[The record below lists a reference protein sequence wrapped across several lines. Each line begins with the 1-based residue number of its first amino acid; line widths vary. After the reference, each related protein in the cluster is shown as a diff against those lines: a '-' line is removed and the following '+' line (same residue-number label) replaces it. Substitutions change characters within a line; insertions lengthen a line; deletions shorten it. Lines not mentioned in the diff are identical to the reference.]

1 MIATAVELSNANAD
15 ATVTT
20 VEGCVRIVW
29 QVDVKGYE
37 SSITRI
43 GGMVL
48 SGLGHLR
55 ASVVE
60 ESVSE
65 CAYVYARLL

>member
-1 MIATAVELSNANAD
+1 M
-15 ATVTT
+15 
-20 VEGCVRIVW
+20 RIGW

-37 SSITRI
+37 SSLTRI

-60 ESVSE
+60 ESVYE
-65 CAYVYARLL
+65 CAYVYASLL